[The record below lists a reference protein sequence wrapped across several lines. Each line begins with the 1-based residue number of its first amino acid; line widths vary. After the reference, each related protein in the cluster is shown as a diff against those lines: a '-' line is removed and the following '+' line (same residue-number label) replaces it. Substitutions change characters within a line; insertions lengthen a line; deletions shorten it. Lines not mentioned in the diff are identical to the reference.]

1 MKNYKVSQAYPG
13 SKSNTITLKL
23 VRMDVPKNG
32 SLNGDWKVVNNNKTI
47 ARFRVEDAATYTA
60 MMSFYNSMTTA
71 LELTCIDESSFSLDK
86 Y

>member
-1 MKNYKVSQAYPG
+1 MNYSVSQMYPG

-32 SLNGDWKVVNNNKTI
+32 SLQGDWKVVNNNKTV
-47 ARFRVEDAATYTA
+47 ARFRVEDAPTFTA
-60 MMSFYNSMTTA
+60 MTSFYNSMSET
-71 LELTCIDESSFSLDK
+71 LGLTEICGIDFDLNK